1 MKITMKLRRFNYLV
15 GETGGL
21 YHIAAQKL
29 GLSDSAMAVL
39 YALCSE
45 GKCGISDVCRLMSL
59 SKQTVNS
66 ALRKLESD
74 DIVKLEALDGKHKL
88 ITLTPKGGR
97 LVKKT
102 TARLIEAENRV
113 FDGWSESERSE
124 YLRLTEKY
132 LVDFRQEV
140 EKL

>member
-1 MKITMKLRRFNYLV
+1 MRIRTELRRYNYLV
-15 GETGGL
+15 GEINSL
-21 YHIAAQKL
+21 YHTAAQRS

-45 GKCGISDVCRLMSL
+45 ERCGISNVCRLMGL

-66 ALRKLESD
+66 ALRKLERD
-74 DIVKLEALDGKHKL
+74 DIVKLEALDGRQKL
-88 ITLTPKGGR
+88 ITLTPKGSR

-113 FDGWSESERSE
+113 FDGWSESERRE